1 MERVTATTYDTKGE
15 MKMITWKNKM
25 APRCRRAWAIV
36 VGPGDEIELFTGD
49 SIPGKVAVVGR
60 DYKKCGIWSHNIYR
74 LEIAEGVRFVSGHM
88 GFETGTF
95 TEGLR
100 DATRKPT
107 DRWHEVAE
115 ALGVTLPVAQEF
127 LRAWLPG
134 TAEKLDQVETDLA
147 SLDETSPA
155 GAAVISVSYGGPTR
169 KQREN
174 GFWEWPVRIL
184 DEGGE
189 EVGRVSP
196 DGEPSGDVKVLK
208 WNRMAGHGGGYVSML
223 LAVPEGCRAEHGPA
237 PGEKTRAEQ
246 EAEERLVAAASE
258 WLQTYGK
265 KAVRVATK
273 DYPYGRARVLA
284 YAESQGCPI
293 PSEYSYRASDLWA
306 FLDEV
311 KSLARKQ
318 KI

>member
-1 MERVTATTYDTKGE
+1 
-15 MKMITWKNKM
+15 MITWKDKM

-74 LEIAEGVRFVSGHM
+74 LEIAEGVRFIPGHM

-95 TEGLR
+95 VEGLR
-100 DATRKPT
+100 AATGQPT
-107 DRWHEVAE
+107 DRWHEVAN
-115 ALGVTLPVAQEF
+115 ALGVSLPVAQDF
-127 LRAWLPG
+127 LRAWLPKE
-134 TAEKLDQVETDLA
+134 ARRLDQVEADLA
-147 SLDETSPA
+147 SLDAASPT
-155 GAAVISVSYGGPTR
+155 GAATVSITYGSPTR
-169 KQREN
+169 VARER

-189 EVGRVSP
+189 EIGRVSP
-196 DGEPSGDVKVLK
+196 DGEPSGAVKILK
-208 WNRMAGHGGGYVSML
+208 RNHMAGHGGGYVSML

-273 DYPYGRARVLA
+273 EYPYGRARVLT
-284 YAESQGCPI
+284 YAETQGCPI
-293 PSEYSYRASDLWA
+293 PEEYSRRAADLWE
-306 FLDEV
+306 FLDEASRLALRIKV
-311 KSLARKQ
+311 K
-318 KI
+318 

>member
-1 MERVTATTYDTKGE
+1 
-15 MKMITWKNKM
+15 MKVIYSNKL
-25 APRCRRAWAIV
+25 APRRRGAWAIII
-36 VGPGDEIELFTGD
+36 GPGDELELFSGT
-49 SIPGKVAVVGR
+49 SVPGKVAVVGR
-60 DYKKCGIWSHNIYR
+60 DYKKCGIWSHHIYR
-74 LEIAEGVRFVSGHM
+74 LEIAEGVRFIPGHM

-95 TEGLR
+95 VEGLR
-100 DATRKPT
+100 DATGKPA

-127 LRAWLPG
+127 LRAWLPE
-134 TAEKLDQVETDLA
+134 TAKRLDQVEADLA
-147 SLDETSPA
+147 SIDEASPV

-169 KQREN
+169 KQREC

-184 DEGGE
+184 DEDGE

-196 DGEPSGDVKVLK
+196 GGEPSGEVRVLK
-208 WNRMAGHGGGYVSML
+208 REAISGYGGGYVSLL

-246 EAEERLVAAASE
+246 EAEGRLVAAASE

-265 KAVRVATK
+265 KAVHVATK

-284 YAESQGCPI
+284 YAETQGCPI
-293 PSEYSYRASDLWA
+293 PEECSRRASDLWE

-311 KSLARKQ
+311 KGLAQKRKEGE
-318 KI
+318 K